1 MSASAASPE
10 RETRLRSRLP
20 EQRERKILTP
30 VESKKL
36 RKGMSPKMKALLATG
51 IALVGATAV
60 GGVVAKQRFDAMAP
74 GEQLD
79 FANSMVGRT
88 NWFPWLSGRIRGM
101 RDAGIM
107 RGLNDP
113 NTTMTTAEKLALAN
127 RILATKDLSPNVR
140 AADAISGGRPGARR
154 ESVENYIKKLE
165 DLEKIATNKP
175 GVEKAYALA
184 AGREVRVFVTPQ
196 AMNDIEAQALARDIA
211 IQVEQELKY
220 PGEIKITVIRET
232 RCIEYAR

>member
-1 MSASAASPE
+1 
-10 RETRLRSRLP
+10 
-20 EQRERKILTP
+20 
-30 VESKKL
+30 
-36 RKGMSPKMKALLATG
+36 MSPKMKALLATG

-140 AADAISGGRPGARR
+140 AAVIAQTNDGVRQGVTNLTQNAQRFIGGLGTRLRLGGGGMDALLRDVQR
-154 ESVENYIKKLE
+154 
-165 DLEKIATNKP
+165 TNKHVQDS
-175 GVEKAYALA
+175 GTFSA
-184 AGREVRVFVTPQ
+184 AGPDRVP
-196 AMNDIEAQALARDIA
+196 
-211 IQVEQELKY
+211 
-220 PGEIKITVIRET
+220 PPT
-232 RCIEYAR
+232 R